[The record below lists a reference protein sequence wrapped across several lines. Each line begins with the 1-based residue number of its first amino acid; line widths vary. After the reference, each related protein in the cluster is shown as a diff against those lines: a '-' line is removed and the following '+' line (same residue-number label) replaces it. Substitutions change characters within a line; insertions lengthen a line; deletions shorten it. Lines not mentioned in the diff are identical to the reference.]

1 MTSLDESRL
10 SRRGFLAAG
19 AGVLAAGAVVGGWT
33 PAFAVPAGSSGSAGS
48 LGSLGSTGP
57 VAPLPTP
64 PDFPDG
70 IALFQQAYQNWSKE
84 IVLDA
89 TWVCSPKSADD
100 VVRLVNWAHD
110 KGYKIRPRGAMHGW
124 TPLTVENGANV
135 EKVILADTM
144 THLNSITVNPGDPNT
159 VTAGAGAS
167 LDAIVTEL
175 QKHDLGFANLPAPG
189 VLSIAGAL
197 AVNAHGAALPAEGQS
212 TLPGHTYGSLSNLV
226 TELTA
231 VEWNGSA
238 YALKTYKRNDPEI
251 LPLLTNL
258 GRCFLTS
265 VTLQAGPNIRQ
276 RCQSFTDIPWQE
288 LFAAKGAKG
297 RTFEKYVAESG
308 GAEAIWYPFTDKP
321 WMKVWTVSPTKPD
334 SSNEV
339 GSSGSL
345 GSAGSLV
352 GKPPQSREVNA
363 PYNYIFSDNL
373 PEPLT
378 DMIGA
383 INSGNPGIAPM
394 FGPAMY
400 EITKLGLA
408 ATNSSDIWGWSKDVQ
423 FYIKAT
429 TLRLTEGGGAVVTSR
444 ANIATVIHDFT
455 QWFHGKIEEYR
466 AKGEFP
472 LNGPVEIRCC
482 GLDQASE
489 VLVPSAGAPTIAAT
503 RPRPDHQDWD
513 VAIWLNVLGVP
524 GTPGMFEFYRE
535 MEQWMRQHY
544 NDDNATFRPEWSKGW
559 AFGPNPYT
567 DTDIVEKGMRATYM
581 EGVSNVHNW
590 DTARARYD
598 EIDPHRIFTNSF
610 MDRLLPKM

>member
-1 MTSLDESRL
+1 MTLNDEQLRL
-10 SRRGFLAAG
+10 SRRGFLTAGAAG
-19 AGVLAAGAVVGGWT
+19 AGVLAAGALGGWT
-33 PAFAVPAGSSGSAGS
+33 PAFAVPAGSAGS

-64 PDFPDG
+64 PNFPND

-84 IVLDA
+84 IMLDA
-89 TWVCSPKSADD
+89 TWVCSPKTPQD
-100 VVRLVNWAHD
+100 VVRLANWAHEHD
-110 KGYKIRPRGAMHGW
+110 YKIRPRGAMHGW
-124 TPLTVENGANV
+124 TPLTVEKGANV

-144 THLNSITVNPGDPNT
+144 THLNGITVNTGGPVAT

-167 LDAIVTEL
+167 IEAIVTEL
-175 QKHDLGFANLPAPG
+175 QKHDLGWANLPAPG
-189 VLSIAGAL
+189 VLSIGGAL
-197 AVNAHGAALPAEGQS
+197 AVNAHGAALPAVGQT

-231 VEWNGSA
+231 VVWNGST
-238 YALKTYKRNDPEI
+238 YALETYQRNDPRI
-251 LPLLTNL
+251 TPLLTNL

-265 VTLQAGPNIRQ
+265 VTMQAGPNFRQ
-276 RCQSFTDIPWQE
+276 RCQSYTDIPWRE
-288 LFAAKGAKG
+288 LFAPKGADG
-297 RTFEKYVAESG
+297 RTFEKFVAESG
-308 GAEAIWYPFTDKP
+308 GAEAIWYPFTEKP

-339 GSSGSL
+339 GSL

-352 GKPPQSREVNA
+352 GKPPQAREVSG

-373 PEPLT
+373 PEPIT

-383 INSGNPGIAPM
+383 INAGNPGIAPL

-408 ATNSSDIWGWSKDVQ
+408 ATNANDIWGWSKDVQ

-444 ANIATVIHDFT
+444 ANIATVINDFT
-455 QWFHGKIEEYR
+455 EWFHERIEFYR

-482 GLDQASE
+482 GLDQAAD
-489 VLVPSAGAPTIAAT
+489 VKVPSVGPPTISAT
-503 RPRPDHQDWD
+503 RPRPDHPDWD

-535 MEQWMRQHY
+535 MEQWMRSHY
-544 NDDNATFRPEWSKGW
+544 NNDDATFRPEWSKGW
-559 AFGPNPYT
+559 AFGPDPYT
-567 DTDIVEKGMRATYM
+567 DNDIVTNKMRATYI
-581 EGVSNVHNW
+581 EGVPTTENW
-590 DTARARYD
+590 DTARARYNQ
-598 EIDPHRIFTNSF
+598 IDPHRVFTNGF
-610 MDRLLPKM
+610 MDKLLP